1 MNGGELMV
9 VLVVSII
16 VIGKI
21 IRSARLGSRFS
32 GTTQDPTPRLADHP
46 ENERLREEIRQLKAR
61 VATLERIATD
71 SSASLDR
78 EIESLRDRP

>member
-9 VLVVSII
+9 VLCVAMVVVGRII
-16 VIGKI
+16 AGGRRWRHRDDQI
-21 IRSARLGSRFS
+21 
-32 GTTQDPTPRLADHP
+32 DPTPRLADNG

-71 SSASLDR
+71 SSNSLDR
-78 EIESLRDRP
+78 EIEALRDRP